1 MLTPAMRAIC
11 LPYRSDP
18 LTLTLLVT
26 RFRANDSHHA
36 VAPDDLAVAADL
48 LHRCQYFHC
57 RFSVNR
63 RASTRAAEIFAT
75 AEPCLPVPA
84 SLGAENDPRP
94 RQVVRRQVHRH
105 LVARQN
111 LYVVHPHLA
120 GDVSQHYMT
129 IFQLHP

>member
-26 RFRANDSHHA
+26 RFRANDSHHP

-63 RASTRAAEIFAT
+63 RASTRAAEISAA
-75 AEPCLPVPA
+75 AEPCLPVP
-84 SLGAENDPRP
+84 
-94 RQVVRRQVHRH
+94 H
-105 LVARQN
+105 
-111 LYVVHPHLA
+111 HLA
-120 GDVSQHYMT
+120 RKMIRARDRSYGVRST
-129 IFQLHP
+129 VTLSPGKIFM